1 MDVHWPWRQRGLA
14 VPPVLP
20 VLAFIWAV
28 AMIRGQ
34 TEDLV
39 RSADMKKTVVLLF
52 AGRPESAHPKQLACS
67 CSTLALPSNIDH
79 HLA

>member
-14 VPPVLP
+14 VLPVVP

-28 AMIRGQ
+28 AMIRGR

-39 RSADMKKTVVLLF
+39 RSADMKKTVLLLF
-52 AGRPESAHPKQLACS
+52 AGRLETDHPKQLVFGR
-67 CSTLALPSNIDH
+67 STLALPSNIDH